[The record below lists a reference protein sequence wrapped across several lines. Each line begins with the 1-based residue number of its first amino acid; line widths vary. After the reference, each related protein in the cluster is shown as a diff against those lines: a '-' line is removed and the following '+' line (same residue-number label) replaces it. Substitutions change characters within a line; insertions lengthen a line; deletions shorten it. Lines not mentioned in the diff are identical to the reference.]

1 MTTIIEGAISGIL
14 GVGIACLLSVP
25 VNLIVGKVAKIS
37 GIATLPIKSAI
48 ILILLSIVL
57 NLIAGNRP
65 AIIAARKDPVESL
78 RSE

>member
-1 MTTIIEGAISGIL
+1 MLELKDIKKSY
-14 GVGIACLLSVP
+14 
-25 VNLIVGKVAKIS
+25 IVGEER
-37 GIATLPIKSAI
+37 P
-48 ILILLSIVL
+48 IVL

>member
-1 MTTIIEGAISGIL
+1 MTIIIEGAISGIL
-14 GVGIACLLSVP
+14 GVGIACLLSIP

-37 GIATLPIKSAI
+37 GIATFPIKSAI